1 MISQSL
7 EVGLIPFLLGLLDS
21 RLEFVDNASAVKA
34 QIVAAL
40 KGMTHNLNYGD
51 RVTQILLKHPV
62 WAEFKDQRHDLF
74 ITDTNIR
81 GYLTGEW
88 QHDNSKLN
96 SYQLPSFSSI
106 PKVSIRRRATSLQDQ
121 RKALKCL
128 PHHRPWIAMILRHA
142 LQLINGS

>member
-1 MISQSL
+1 M

-21 RLEFVDNASAVKA
+21 RLDYVDNASAVKA

-81 GYLTGEW
+81 GYLTGII
-88 QHDNSKLN
+88 NTKLYKETFYLYCLFIN
-96 SYQLPSFSSI
+96 FRYQSYC
-106 PKVSIRRRATSLQDQ
+106 R
-121 RKALKCL
+121 L
-128 PHHRPWIAMILRHA
+128 PHSRT
-142 LQLINGS
+142 STKC

>member
-1 MISQSL
+1 LISQSL

-81 GYLTGEW
+81 GYLTG
-88 QHDNSKLN
+88 KLTIVN
-96 SYQLPSFSSI
+96 NMFIILLTVINQSFRHQ
-106 PKVSIRRRATSLQDQ
+106 PDGG
-121 RKALKCL
+121 L
-128 PHHRPWIAMILRHA
+128 PHRRTSAKR
-142 LQLINGS
+142 

>member
-1 MISQSL
+1 MNLLQHLYSFDNTCIALQDSLISQSL

-81 GYLTGEW
+81 GYLTGEL
-88 QHDNSKLN
+88 QIDITLLN
-96 SYQLPSFSSI
+96 LS
-106 PKVSIRRRATSLQDQ
+106 
-121 RKALKCL
+121 
-128 PHHRPWIAMILRHA
+128 
-142 LQLINGS
+142 

>member
-1 MISQSL
+1 M
-7 EVGLIPFLLGLLDS
+7 GLIPFLLGLLDS

-81 GYLTGEW
+81 GYLTGKEYITFNREFNYFRNYF
-88 QHDNSKLN
+88 Q
-96 SYQLPSFSSI
+96 
-106 PKVSIRRRATSLQDQ
+106 
-121 RKALKCL
+121 KALIPRL
-128 PHHRPWIAMILRHA
+128 GI
-142 LQLINGS
+142 

>member
-1 MISQSL
+1 M
-7 EVGLIPFLLGLLDS
+7 GLLDS
-21 RLEFVDNASAVKA
+21 RLDYVDNASAVKA

-81 GYLTGEW
+81 GYLTGIFIEFFILIK
-88 QHDNSKLN
+88 DIFKLFCYAYFRYQ
-96 SYQLPSFSSI
+96 SYS
-106 PKVSIRRRATSLQDQ
+106 R
-121 RKALKCL
+121 L
-128 PHHRPWIAMILRHA
+128 PHSRA
-142 LQLINGS
+142 STKC